1 MKKKYNAPSM
11 EIEKFTID
19 YVMTA
24 SSGGGIEEGGDGTEV
39 TLDSNTNSLA
49 DF

>member
-24 SSGGGIEEGGDGTEV
+24 SSGGGIEEGGDEIGRN
-39 TLDSNTNSLA
+39 SNTNSLA